1 MKRTM
6 PRIAIISM
14 LILCFMLQG
23 CTVGNIVDTISSK
36 NSVKWLSESRFA
48 YFEDDDKYVL
58 LFVLCNKD
66 QVSVRSS
73 GTVEIRIVND
83 DGITVYEKARTFTES
98 NFSHELYNGIEMY
111 PACIFIDPSDIT
123 PGTSSTGTI
132 YFSIYGDDYAIGESA
147 LFAYNLPLLPI
158 QVTIDDLP
166 KEVDYYSYSGSVY
179 TTTRIDSITYEVQYD
194 DSLYIYFAGE
204 KTYDRDGNNATNACE
219 FKWKLYDSEG
229 YLLGNGTIMV
239 FGLIV
244 GDKFK
249 DEQAIVFDGI
259 EPGGSYKIVITDYQ

>member
-1 MKRTM
+1 
-6 PRIAIISM
+6 
-14 LILCFMLQG
+14 MLQG
-23 CTVGNIVDTISSK
+23 CTIGNMFDTLASG
-36 NSVKWLSESRFA
+36 NTVKWLSESRFA

-73 GTVEIRIVND
+73 GTVKIRIVND
-83 DGITVYEKARTFTES
+83 DGITVYDMEHAFTES
-98 NFSHELYNGIEMY
+98 NFSHELYHGTEVY
-111 PACIFIDPSDIT
+111 PACIFIDPNDIT
-123 PGTSSTGTI
+123 PGSSSTGTI
-132 YFSIYGDDYAIGESA
+132 YFSIYGNDYAIGESA
-147 LFAYNLPLLPI
+147 LFAYNLPLAPI
-158 QVTIDDLP
+158 HVTIDDLP
-166 KEVDYYSYSGSVY
+166 KKVTYYSYNGSVC

-194 DSLYIYFAGE
+194 DSLYIYFTGE
-204 KTYDRDGNNATNACE
+204 KTFDHDGNHATNACE

-229 YLLGNGTIMV
+229 YLLDSGTIMV

-249 DEQAIVFDGI
+249 DKQAIVFDGI